1 MVALPREL
9 TMSDST
15 ISNARPFVR
24 SLNVLLKYS
33 RLYGLEHARSAQQ
46 FNSAWRE
53 LEDAVLASGERGL
66 LLGASGSQLLLDG
79 VPLEST
85 PAERSFADLLT
96 SANVASI
103 CFGPRVT
110 RDDFLAFVRSF
121 MESGVK
127 SAALA
132 ERLEAN
138 LAGRSGIR
146 LNEIRFVA
154 EDAGYSEAKVAAQLT
169 AKTLGADAGMVQDW
183 LSSPEKMIQLIAAAE
198 GSHGGPGGTETGG
211 PGIGLGP
218 GLGTGGGSG
227 APGTGG
233 GAGGTGSGYGG
244 GVGSGSGYGSG
255 PEIGVVGSGG
265 EVFAGGAV
273 GAGIGGSGSG
283 GGVSTGG
290 SGSGGGV
297 AEGAG
302 AGTGGA
308 GFAGAGGGAGIA
320 AGSGTGSGPGGGSG
334 SGGGVAEGAG
344 AGTGGAGIAGAG
356 GGAGI
361 AAGSGTGSGPG
372 GGAGIGMGSGAGGG
386 FGTAGG
392 AGGVPGG
399 RGTGTGGVLGGSYVS
414 GAPIANQAAI
424 SKLEEADLQ
433 SLLRLLVQFG
443 EAQQAKGVQQNPAV
457 WQQRMASLP
466 ANAQITL
473 RQALASVA
481 ATSPTAKMDEG
492 ALLRLAED
500 LAIKFALDR
509 FQRGE
514 VRVNAV
520 RQMLDRMGHEL
531 ETLRKL
537 LKAREEKLASAGV
550 NLESHADV
558 LDRQFWA
565 AVPESG
571 KRQVLLS
578 SEAWCI
584 PPRNVQQYVEE
595 LLGRGESDAAG
606 DILLHYA
613 ACVRNKDIEA
623 RKKAAIGLGQL
634 AELYSKAAS
643 QKLQD
648 ALMQIGQAMAEEK
661 NIELQTLLS
670 AAFVRLSQE
679 SAARRYYRA
688 MQQAL
693 DSISELENS
702 KPSWAESLRPRLG
715 IENRASEFIEEA
727 LTAET
732 MPEGLVGVL
741 MRIPQAASEQLGVRL
756 SRSAR
761 RTEREAVIE
770 IAKSI
775 GAPCA
780 RHLRETLKSEAL
792 PKAAAVVGLLSRLDM
807 FSVEEILPVRL
818 KEGQRSFH
826 DAAVRQL
833 STAGAPER
841 GQLLTNCLELIDPA
855 ILPLALDE
863 IGMCGDPS
871 TASKL
876 LRLAEGEL
884 LPEASEYLRVKAIEA
899 LGRMRA
905 PAAAGHLR
913 HFLEARKTFGWSYP
927 EEIRMAAAQALM
939 KLDPA
944 WMQAFLPQSG
954 LDAEV
959 MALAPLDAIP
969 ERDFVRHRR
978 YRRVRLPRNVPAVI
992 TSARG
997 KYSSAISVL
1006 SLEGGLLSGDLQLPV
1021 GTEATL
1027 KIPAGLRSISMR
1039 AVVRFVR
1046 AHQAGFEMIGMNLE
1060 DRSKLRRLLVSLGDN
1075 RPGGSKDPLIS
1086 E

>member
-1 MVALPREL
+1 MAPLPREL
-9 TMSDST
+9 TVSDS
-15 ISNARPFVR
+15 SLASARTFVR

-33 RLYGLEHARSAQQ
+33 RLYGLEHTRSVEG
-46 FNSAWRE
+46 FKSAWKE
-53 LEDAVLASGERGL
+53 LEAAVLAAGERGL
-66 LLGASGSQLLLDG
+66 LMGASGSQLLLDG

-85 PAERSFADLLT
+85 PAERKFADLLT
-96 SANVASI
+96 DAGVASVS
-103 CFGPRVT
+103 FSPHVSRE
-110 RDDFLAFVRSF
+110 DLLAFVRSF
-121 MESGVK
+121 MESAIK
-127 SAALA
+127 TSTLA
-132 ERLEAN
+132 QRLEAN
-138 LAGRSGIR
+138 LGGRSGIR

-154 EDAGYSEAKVAAQLT
+154 EDAAYSDARVAAQLT
-169 AKTLGADAGMVQDW
+169 VKTLGGDAGMVTDW

-198 GSHGGPGGTETGG
+198 GSHGGPGGPEMGG

-218 GLGTGGGSG
+218 GLGTGGGQASG
-227 APGTGG
+227 SGIGTGG
-233 GAGGTGSGYGG
+233 GGPYP
-244 GVGSGSGYGSG
+244 SGSGDAAAGS
-255 PEIGVVGSGG
+255 
-265 EVFAGGAV
+265 
-273 GAGIGGSGSG
+273 
-283 GGVSTGG
+283 
-290 SGSGGGV
+290 
-297 AEGAG
+297 G
-302 AGTGGA
+302 AGTGGPYSA
-308 GFAGAGGGAGIA
+308 GSGGAAEGSGTGTGGPYAAGSGGTA
-320 AGSGTGSGPGGGSG
+320 AGSGTGTGGPYAAGPGGAG
-334 SGGGVAEGAG
+334 SGGTAVGGAG
-344 AGTGGAGIAGAG
+344 AVGPGVGGTGTGGGIGGGVGSAVGAGA
-356 GGAGI
+356 
-361 AAGSGTGSGPG
+361 
-372 GGAGIGMGSGAGGG
+372 
-386 FGTAGG
+386 
-392 AGGVPGG
+392 VPGG
-399 RGTGTGGVLGGSYVS
+399 IGTGTGGVLGGSYVS

-443 EAQQAKGVQQNPAV
+443 EAQHAKTPQQNPDI
-457 WQQRMASLP
+457 WKQRMSALP
-466 ANAQITL
+466 PNAQITL
-473 RQALASVA
+473 RQALAGVA
-481 ATSPTAKMDEG
+481 ATSPSAKMDE
-492 ALLRLAED
+492 ATMLRLAED

-537 LKAREEKLASAGV
+537 LKAREEKLANAGV

-571 KRQVLLS
+571 KRQVLMS
-578 SEAWCI
+578 GEAWCI

-595 LLGRGESDAAG
+595 LLGRGESDTAG
-606 DILLHYA
+606 DILLQYA
-613 ACVRNKDIEA
+613 SCVRNKDAEA

-643 QKLQD
+643 QRLQD
-648 ALMQIGQAMAEEK
+648 ALVQIGQQMAEERDV
-661 NIELQTLLS
+661 ELQTLLS

-693 DSISELENS
+693 DSIAELENS
-702 KPSWAESLRPRLG
+702 KPSWAASLRPRLG
-715 IENRASEFIEEA
+715 VENRVADFIEEA

-732 MPEGLVGVL
+732 MPEGLIGVL
-741 MRIPQAASEQLGVRL
+741 MRIPQASAEQLGVRL
-756 SRSAR
+756 SRCAR
-761 RTEREAVIE
+761 RTEREAIVDL
-770 IAKSI
+770 AKSV

-780 RHLRETLKSEAL
+780 RHLRETLKNEPL
-792 PKAAAVVGLLSRLDM
+792 PKAAAAVGLLSRLDV
-807 FSVEEILPVRL
+807 FAVDEVLPERL

-826 DAAVRQL
+826 DAVVRQL

-841 GQLLTNCLELIDPA
+841 GQVLANCIELIDPV

-863 IGMCGDPS
+863 IGMCGDPA

-876 LRLAEGEL
+876 LRLAEGDL
-884 LPEASEYLRVKAIEA
+884 LPETSDYLRVKAIEA

-913 HFLEARKTFGWSYP
+913 HFVEARKTFGWVYP

-944 WMQAFLPQSG
+944 WMQAFLPQCG
-954 LDAEV
+954 LDASV

-1006 SLEGGLLSGDLQLPV
+1006 SLEGGLLSGDIQIPV

-1046 AHQAGFEMIGMNLE
+1046 SHQAGFEMVGMNLE
-1060 DRSKLRRLLVSLGDN
+1060 DRSKLRRLLVSLGDD
-1075 RPGGSKDPLIS
+1075 RPARMDRSAEPPTS